1 MSTLTIDEVQSRLPE
16 IIAALHPGE
25 ELIITRDGH
34 AIATLVTRNPAKPTP
49 VFGSCRGM
57 LTILAEDD
65 DHLKDFAEYMP

>member
-1 MSTLTIDEVQSRLPE
+1 MPTLTIDDVQSRLPE
-16 IIAALHPGE
+16 IIAALPPGE
-25 ELIITRDGH
+25 ELIITRDGR
-34 AIATLVTRNPAKPTP
+34 AIATLVTQNPAKPTP